1 MAYAIPSPLAC
12 IGQLDA
18 QEMSQSDMVS
28 GPGPRFAD
36 QRVKS
41 LSEAKT
47 ITTQHILKP
56 GDPRSWQTFKGE
68 FRSAIDAEALP
79 ALNRAKPYTLAEC
92 YEMLPADNR
101 TDKAAADLLSRL
113 NWLYDSASDYI
124 YRCLYKNIDFT
135 VPSHGPTLQSLIET
149 EYETER
155 AGPELY
161 WHLYN
166 MHDKNATESGQAEI
180 MTRVTDAQ
188 IQVRMGKAIDSIS
201 AGTAIYS
208 IHDDWGR
215 IHENATKLPRDFIK
229 IICRAM
235 RKLPHEEIRILGFTH
250 MQELSKTTAA
260 PQATPPLYQKLKTWV
275 DCITEDWPKLQVMQ
289 GAGASLMPIHEARP
303 GGAGLALTQD
313 TGNGRRYSAKTNACD
328 WCPLHTCTS
337 H

>member
-124 YRCLYKNIDFT
+124 LSSPGR
-135 VPSHGPTLQSLIET
+135 S
-149 EYETER
+149 
-155 AGPELY
+155 
-161 WHLYN
+161 W
-166 MHDKNATESGQAEI
+166 
-180 MTRVTDAQ
+180 
-188 IQVRMGKAIDSIS
+188 
-201 AGTAIYS
+201 
-208 IHDDWGR
+208 IHDLY
-215 IHENATKLPRDFIK
+215 HESMNY
-229 IICRAM
+229 
-235 RKLPHEEIRILGFTH
+235 FT
-250 MQELSKTTAA
+250 LS
-260 PQATPPLYQKLKTWV
+260 
-275 DCITEDWPKLQVMQ
+275 
-289 GAGASLMPIHEARP
+289 RP
-303 GGAGLALTQD
+303 GPCERVRSVYEAPA
-313 TGNGRRYSAKTNACD
+313 
-328 WCPLHTCTS
+328 
-337 H
+337 